1 MAPPAATG
9 LGEALPLS
17 TQPLVLVADDEPR
30 ITKLVSI
37 ALGGEGFRVITAQ
50 DGEEAVAAAAAAP
63 YDLILLDIRMPRL
76 DGLQAAERIRA
87 GRGPSA
93 AAPIIALS
101 AEPDEQGRAK
111 ALESGMDDFLTKPID
126 AARLL
131 TVAARFTERPNP
143 ATFAGE

>member
-1 MAPPAATG
+1 MNTVGPGALRIFLVDDEKPARVRLRQLLDDISPRLPTQVV
-9 LGEALPLS
+9 GEACDGADALEQLTRS
-17 TQPLVLVADDEPR
+17 DVDVA
-30 ITKLVSI
+30 
-37 ALGGEGFRVITAQ
+37 
-50 DGEEAVAAAAAAP
+50 
-63 YDLILLDIRMPRL
+63 LLDIRMPRL